1 MTGSKSTN
9 IAITR
14 VPWMSGLE
22 LPPKG
27 ARTAPAGDS
36 MKASD
41 QKKVLAYGDI
51 FVGPSQSPEKKKYRH
66 KQVRDSSD
74 YTMIKGLIAKN
85 RKR

>member
-1 MTGSKSTN
+1 MTVSKSTN
-9 IAITR
+9 I
-14 VPWMSGLE
+14 
-22 LPPKG
+22 
-27 ARTAPAGDS
+27 GDS

-41 QKKVLAYGDI
+41 QKKVHAYGDI